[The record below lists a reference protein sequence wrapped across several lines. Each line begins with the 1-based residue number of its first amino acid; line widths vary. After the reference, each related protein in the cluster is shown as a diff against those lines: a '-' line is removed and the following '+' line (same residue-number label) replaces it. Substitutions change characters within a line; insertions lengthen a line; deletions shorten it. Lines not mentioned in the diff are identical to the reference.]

1 MKIKWKLY
9 GQNGKIYQYSFQIN
23 VKFYSVI
30 QIQIMFFRTDSGCLE
45 ITTFS
50 LNCDDFTFFL
60 WNFFSISNGN
70 WNFHIF
76 FFISIWQ
83 FCLCRQF
90 RCKYILSMEL
100 IKATKKTAKMPA
112 TRRKGRTNTPAK
124 KIETKKLVNCLL
136 RIKLFTY
143 SISLIWLYLV

>member
-1 MKIKWKLY
+1 MSCKVFVKIKWKLY

-76 FFISIWQ
+76 FFH
-83 FCLCRQF
+83 FNL
-90 RCKYILSMEL
+90 
-100 IKATKKTAKMPA
+100 A
-112 TRRKGRTNTPAK
+112 
-124 KIETKKLVNCLL
+124 V
-136 RIKLFTY
+136 LFV
-143 SISLIWLYLV
+143 SAISLQVYFVDGAHKSNKKDGKDASDKKKRQDKHSSQKDRDKEARKLLT